1 MLYPKISIIIPVY
14 NVEPYIA
21 DCLQSVMHQTYQGPL
36 ECILVDDC
44 GTDKSMEI
52 VEKLIAEYDGTIV
65 FSILHHEH
73 NRGLSAA
80 RNTGVAAAKGE
91 YVYFLDSDDWISDD
105 CIEKLAR
112 PLRELEYDIVVGDFK
127 VVGELPYHLE
137 LSLPEGP
144 YHEFGITQTF
154 CNGGVYV
161 MAVNKLYKIEFL
173 LKNHLLFEE
182 GKVHEDD
189 ILAFE
194 LSCLEKSFYVVK
206 STTYFY
212 RIRENSIITSTN
224 VRKKLEGYLGV
235 FESVRGKVERYEG
248 LDGIYDFYLCYVRK
262 MFSWLSK
269 IDLDDEMI
277 RYSDERTNGFLDII
291 PNMFCLKNKHN
302 RLVYYAC
309 RNNQTYSRFEYVTK
323 IYANRIQ
330 GRVLRNTLN
339 LFPVIRR
346 CNRCDFK

>member
-91 YVYFLDSDDWISDD
+91 CVYFLDSDDWISDD

-182 GKVHEDD
+182 GKIHEDE

-194 LSCLEKSFYVVK
+194 LSCIEKSFYVVK
-206 STTYFY
+206 SVTYFY
-212 RIRENSIITSTN
+212 RIRANSIVTQLDQLQK
-224 VRKKLEGYLGV
+224 VQGYLGAMNGV
-235 FESVRGKVERYEG
+235 KDKANRYKN
-248 LDGIYDFYLCYVRK
+248 LDGFYDFYMLWQRRV
-262 MFSWLSK
+262 FSWISI
-269 IDLDDEMI
+269 IDLDDNQLAAVQNET
-277 RYSDERTNGFLDII
+277 SHLFDVI
-291 PNMFCLKNKHN
+291 PNLRSLKNKHN
-302 RLVYYAC
+302 RFVYC
-309 RNNQTYSRFEYVTK
+309 ECKKDSSYSHLKYVTQVYSNQMK
-323 IYANRIQ
+323 GRI
-330 GRVLRNTLN
+330 VRNL
-339 LFPVIRR
+339 LSIIP
-346 CNRCDFK
+346 